1 MTDRMK
7 DEAAG
12 PRSRAC
18 PICCKPTV
26 EEVRPFCSRRCAEI
40 DLGRWLKGV
49 YAIPARP
56 SAEEGEAETET
67 DEKPGGRDARGPR

>member
-7 DEAAG
+7 DEAAR

-18 PICCKPTV
+18 PICGKPTV
-26 EEVRPFCSRRCAEI
+26 EEARPFCSRRCAEI